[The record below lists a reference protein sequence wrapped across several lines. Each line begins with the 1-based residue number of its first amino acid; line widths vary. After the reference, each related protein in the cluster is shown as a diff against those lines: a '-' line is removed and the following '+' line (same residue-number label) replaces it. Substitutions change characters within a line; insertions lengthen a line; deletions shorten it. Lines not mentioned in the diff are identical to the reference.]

1 MEEVR
6 SKKVIFFSS
15 SSLSFNSN
23 TITPQPFVTWIN
35 GFVYFRN
42 DFHKWIKLLNAHSNS
57 SSFYFL
63 FLIRLTFTT
72 R

>member
-15 SSLSFNSN
+15 FSLSFNSN
-23 TITPQPFVTWIN
+23 TITPQFVTWIN

-42 DFHKWIKLLNAHSNS
+42 DFRKWIKLLNAHSNS